1 MRRWYTLAIALTL
14 LCQSV
19 LAQETGSVSGT
30 VTQPNAETLP
40 GVLVVA
46 AGNALATPVTTTT
59 SASGQYALP
68 GCPQASTSSRF
79 HSRSEALK
87 NGP

>member
-1 MRRWYTLAIALTL
+1 MRRWHTLVIAFML

-46 AGNALATPVTTTT
+46 AVCVTIHPGGILDTTK
-59 SASGQYALP
+59 GYL
-68 GCPQASTSSRF
+68 
-79 HSRSEALK
+79 
-87 NGP
+87 